1 MSNLPQHGRPPEITV
16 REISTMLAD
25 RIDRVCAALG
35 LDGHIVQGGLLP
47 LNPTRHD
54 RKPGSFVIQLSGT
67 RQGRWDE
74 YATGEYGDALDL
86 VAYVNFGG
94 WPISREAKAEALRW
108 GKRFIGIGDHTHMDP
123 KAAAKLKAARETM
136 EENTAR
142 AEALALSN
150 RDKDRRGAQRMF
162 LEAQPLEPGLPGYE
176 YLREARELDLSRL
189 ERLPWAVRSHHAM
202 RHVECDRFVP
212 CLISAMMFPDG
223 TIAAVHRVFLE
234 PGGKGKLEE
243 AVRHGFPTKKIWP
256 RGWHG
261 AVIPISRG
269 RTGLSPRRAA
279 EAGLADECGYWEGV
293 ENSFGAAILIP
304 EWRISAVGASANF
317 AHVEPAVSA
326 TAVIAGRDRDKD
338 RKVLNGVTAKVDE
351 LRAKCEARDLPFME
365 SWPERGFKDVND
377 MLRGVRS

>member
-1 MSNLPQHGRPPEITV
+1 MNNLPQYGWPPEITV

-25 RIDRVCAALG
+25 RIERVCAALG
-35 LDGHIVQGGLLP
+35 LQGHVIQGALVP

-54 RKPGSFVIQLSGT
+54 RKPGSFVIELSGT

-123 KAAAKLKAARETM
+123 KAAAKLKAARAAM

-142 AEALALSN
+142 AEALAMSN
-150 RDKDRRGAQRMF
+150 RDKDRRSAQRMV
-162 LEAQPLEPGLPGYE
+162 LEAKELAPGLAAWD
-176 YLREARELDLSRL
+176 YLVEQRKIPLDRF
-189 ERLPWAVRSHHAM
+189 ERLPWAVRSHHGM
-202 RHVECDRFVP
+202 RHVETDLTVP
-212 CLISAMMFPDG
+212 VMTSAMLFPDG
-223 TIAAVHRVFLE
+223 TIAGVHRVFLDPE
-234 PGGKGKLEE
+234 GGKLKA
-243 AVRHGFPTKKIWP
+243 AVAKGLPTKKIWP

-269 RTGLSPRRAA
+269 KTGLAPRKAF
-279 EAGLADECGYWEGV
+279 EQGLTDECVYAEGV
-293 ENSFGAAILIP
+293 EDAFTGAWLNP
-304 EWRISAVGASANF
+304 EWRVSAVGASANF
-317 AHVEPAVSA
+317 AHVEPPECAS
-326 TAVIAGRDRDKD
+326 AVIVMRDRDPDK
-338 RKVLNGVTAKVDE
+338 KVRAGVTKKVDV
-351 LRAKCEARDLPFME
+351 LRERCEARNLPFFE
-365 SWPERGFKDVND
+365 TWPDRGFKDFND